1 MVKHD
6 TWSLPSTPDLV
17 WTVSTKLPRIAI
29 SRAASVH
36 RCGQWLRMNPMK
48 RSGFYRQNQMK
59 ASGFYR
65 QRNQLANAECMRA
78 VPGPQSGSHIS
89 ALPQSE
95 WHPLAGPSR
104 CHLHRPDPA
113 RGHHGLQHATKSGLI
128 KKTLRRG
135 CHRRHTLLS
144 RLHDDKQSSSKLR

>member
-78 VPGPQSGSHIS
+78 MPGPQSGFLSPP
-89 ALPQSE
+89 LPQSE

-113 RGHHGLQHATKSGLI
+113 RGNHGLQHATKSGLI

-135 CHRRHTLLS
+135 CHL
-144 RLHDDKQSSSKLR
+144 